1 MGVILSRDVDRPAML
16 CLPKAY
22 YTNYK
27 SRKDGRRLIKPLS
40 ALHIH
45 HVSKSC
51 HPTGLCVCQRQRRF
65 GGEYLLWIYF
75 LSCLLT
81 TLQDEWQ
88 LLDDSEDEES
98 DQEVAIRIAKHDLV
112 TAPIFTKGALEHLTT
127 RVDNLSTQYGVL
139 GKVVA
144 IQ

>member
-1 MGVILSRDVDRPAML
+1 MSL
-16 CLPKAY
+16 KAV
-22 YTNYK
+22 TPP
-27 SRKDGRRLIKPLS
+27 DS
-40 ALHIH
+40 AYASDSADSA
-45 HVSKSC
+45 VSTC
-51 HPTGLCVCQRQRRF
+51 F
-65 GGEYLLWIYF
+65 GST
-75 LSCLLT
+75 LSCLLM

-88 LLDDSEDEES
+88 LLDDSEYEES